1 MAALLKPVI
10 SLANMIVSVINGLIV
25 GTLHFV
31 LNLLDGLD
39 NIDSLLDHAVS
50 SIKGFFDAF
59 LNLGSTLFPFLPAEW
74 SAIIEAAL
82 IVLALGL
89 IIRKKVIG

>member
-1 MAALLKPVI
+1 MAALLQPVI

-25 GTLHFV
+25 GTLHFL

-59 LNLGSTLFPFLPAEW
+59 LSLGSSLFPFLPAEW

-82 IVLALGL
+82 VVLALGL

>member
-1 MAALLKPVI
+1 MAALLKPII

-25 GTLHFV
+25 GALHFL

-59 LNLGSTLFPFLPAEW
+59 PSLGSSLFPFLPTEW

>member
-1 MAALLKPVI
+1 MAALLKPII

-25 GTLHFV
+25 GALHFL

-39 NIDSLLDHAVS
+39 NVDSLLDHAVS

-59 LNLGSTLFPFLPAEW
+59 LNLGSTLFPFLPSEW

>member
-1 MAALLKPVI
+1 MAALLKPVV
-10 SLANMIVSVINGLIV
+10 SLANMLVSVINGLIV

-39 NIDSLLDHAVS
+39 DIDSLLDHAVS
-50 SIKGFFDAF
+50 SIKGFFDSF

-74 SAIIEAAL
+74 SSIIEAAL

>member
-1 MAALLKPVI
+1 MAALLQPII

-25 GTLHFV
+25 GSLHFV

-50 SIKGFFDAF
+50 SIKGFFGVF
-59 LNLGSTLFPFLPAEW
+59 LNLGSSLFPFLPAEW

-82 IVLALGL
+82 VVLALGL